1 MGVIRPP
8 WVSKEWFSQCPFNY
22 CDHFGEKKLLAA
34 ICKICKDEIKRLK
47 LYKRA
52 GKDPYDMKNVFSDI
66 GKDLAKALAMVTKKA
81 QEMGIDIDNLPDEP
95 EPPPHESYPIFIAI
109 EKYAKRVEKSIRELQ
124 AVSLG
129 TNFESLI
136 KAINVFSHSRYYIV
150 AKIGRALSS
159 RWEEAK
165 DPQDDLDDSKT
176 SAFLAYIAIDRNSKA
191 FLSLA
196 QQKPLM
202 SMRIKYLKLAELS
215 LSLCELIRDEF
226 FPDDKLE
233 YEEFG
238 YYDFR

>member
-8 WVSKEWFSQCPFNY
+8 WISKEWFSQCPFNY
-22 CDHFGEKKLLAA
+22 CDHFGEKKLLATV
-34 ICKICKDEIKRLK
+34 CKICKDEIKRLK
-47 LYKRA
+47 LYKKA
-52 GKDPYDMKNVFSDI
+52 GKDPYDMKNVLSDI
-66 GKDLAKALAMVTKKA
+66 GKDLAKTLAMVTKKA
-81 QEMGIDIDNLPDEP
+81 QEMGIDLDNLPDEP
-95 EPPPHESYPIFIAI
+95 ESPPHESYPIFNTVKKYGDKI
-109 EKYAKRVEKSIRELQ
+109 EKTIKQLEVMPIDTDKEIVLK
-124 AVSLG
+124 AVD
-129 TNFESLI
+129 
-136 KAINVFSHSRYYIV
+136 AFSHSRHYIV
-150 AKIGRALSS
+150 AKIGRALFSK
-159 RWEEAK
+159 WEEAK

-215 LSLCELIRDEF
+215 LSLCELIREEF

-238 YYDFR
+238 YYDF